1 MATYSNGG
9 FMDYKKH
16 YQSLIKKHGNKEKP
30 EFYVERHHIIPKCIG
45 GSDKENNLVYLTPKA
60 YFTAHFL
67 L

>member
-1 MATYSNGG
+1 
-9 FMDYKKH
+9 MDYKKH
-16 YQSLIKKHGNKEKP
+16 YQSLIKKHGNKKKKP